1 MLSPADY
8 QQMPPGRI
16 WRRIAALA
24 YDTLLIMAVSLA
36 YFGIVT
42 LIAYQLQSAPTEGD
56 YSVMYS
62 DAWKL
67 ILFAGW
73 VLVLILFFGL
83 FWTRNG
89 QTLGMQAWKLRVQK
103 TNGELINWR
112 ETALRF
118 VVVGLGVS
126 IFLAASNFES
136 AIMAWISYGLFIANY
151 AACLIAQKAS
161 LTDLVSSTRIVEV
174 PKDQRIGV
182 KSGGVF

>member
-1 MLSPADY
+1 MALS
-8 QQMPPGRI
+8 
-16 WRRIAALA
+16 L
-24 YDTLLIMAVSLA
+24 T

-42 LIAYQLQSAPTEGD
+42 LIAYQLQSSPPEGD
-56 YSVMYS
+56 YGVMYS

-73 VLVLILFFGL
+73 ILVVMLFFGL

-103 TNGELINWR
+103 PNGELINWR

-118 VVVGLGVS
+118 IIVALGFG
-126 IFLAASNFES
+126 IFLAASSLES
-136 AIMAWISYGLFIANY
+136 VLLTWISYGVFIANY
-151 AACLIAQKAS
+151 AACFIAQKAS

-174 PKDQRIGV
+174 PKDQRMGV